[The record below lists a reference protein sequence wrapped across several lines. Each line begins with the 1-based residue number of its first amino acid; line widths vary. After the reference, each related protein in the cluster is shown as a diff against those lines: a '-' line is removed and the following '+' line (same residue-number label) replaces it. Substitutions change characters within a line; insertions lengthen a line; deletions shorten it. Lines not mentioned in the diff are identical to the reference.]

1 MSRRRIFASVTLALA
16 SLVSAPALAQDAS
29 VTVEQFHPAETA
41 EDGFALSRPDDRGH
55 LRVGA
60 QLTLDYAL
68 NPLVYEDDRGHAESE
83 RFAIIEHQLA
93 AHVGA
98 SLGLFDRVVLYV
110 GLPVNLVMSGVDAGQ
125 VPAGFAAADGT
136 GLGDLSLGGRVRLL
150 GERND
155 LFALALQLTFG
166 LPTALWSNAT
176 QRYSGEQGLVV
187 HPELVGELR
196 FGGGWRVTLDLEARL
211 RAADQARLVDSG
223 LSVSHELTYGLGL
236 TAPLWS
242 DAEGRSVTAHLEGFG
257 AGTFEAFGSRELSP
271 FEALLG
277 VRGQP
282 TCGLVLGLAGGTGL
296 SRGYGTPD
304 FRGVLSIGFSDS
316 QCPVAPEVT
325 PVAQPGDTDGDGI
338 LDPEDRCPTE
348 PEDRDQFEDE
358 DGCPDPDN
366 DQDGILDVSDTCPN
380 NPEDFDQFEDTD
392 GCPEPDNDR
401 DGILDQADPCP
412 LDPEDFDRFEDQ
424 DGCPEPDNDRDTVL
438 DPDDECPLAPGRPED
453 HGCPRSVRLDTET
466 GQIFI
471 LQRVEFA
478 TNRDVILDRSFP
490 ILEEV
495 RAVIE
500 VNPQLRRLRVE
511 GHTDDRG
518 RDSANLDLSRR
529 RAASVTRWLVE
540 HGVDQARLEAWGCG
554 EVHPMEDNGTAD
566 GRQANR
572 RVEFHI
578 IDPAPASG
586 PRQLDG
592 CLESDMSAPSPA
604 ARRRGRATR

>member
-1 MSRRRIFASVTLALA
+1 MSRRTSSFFAFVLALA
-16 SLVSAPALAQDAS
+16 TLITTPALAQDAS
-29 VTVEQFHPAETA
+29 VTVDQFRPGETA

-68 NPLVYEDDRGHAESE
+68 NPLVYEDDRGVATSES
-83 RFAIIEHQLA
+83 FSIIEHQLA
-93 AHVGA
+93 AHVSA
-98 SLGLFDRVVLYV
+98 HLGLFDRLVLFLS
-110 GLPVNLVMSGVDAGQ
+110 LPVNLVMSGVDAGQ

-136 GLGDLSLGGRVRLL
+136 GLGDLALGGRVRLF
-150 GERND
+150 GEQGEI
-155 LFALALQLTFG
+155 FALALQLTFG

-187 HPELVGELR
+187 HPELIGELR
-196 FGGGWRVTLDLEARL
+196 FDGGWRVTLDLGARM
-211 RAADQARLVDSG
+211 RATDQARLVSAG
-223 LSVSHELTYGLGL
+223 LSVSHEITYGLGL
-236 TAPLWS
+236 TIPIWS
-242 DAEGRSVTAHLEGFG
+242 DAEGRSITGHIEGFG

-271 FEALLG
+271 FEGLLG
-277 VRGQP
+277 LRGQP
-282 TCGLVLGLAGGTGL
+282 ICGLVVGIAGGGGM
-296 SRGYGTPD
+296 SRGYGSPD
-304 FRGVLSIGFSDS
+304 FRALFNVGWSDS
-316 QCPVAPEVT
+316 QCTTPPAPT
-325 PVAQPGDTDGDGI
+325 PIEQPGDRDGDGI

-366 DQDGILDVSDTCPN
+366 DQDGILDVDDQCPLH
-380 NPEDFDQFEDTD
+380 PEDRDGFEDTD

-401 DGILDQADPCP
+401 DGLLDPVDQCP
-412 LDPEDFDRFEDQ
+412 LDPEDFDRFQDE
-424 DGCPEPDNDRDTVL
+424 DGCPDPDNDQDTVL

-453 HGCPRSVRLDTET
+453 HGCPRAVRLDTET

-490 ILEEV
+490 VLEEV
-495 RAVIE
+495 RAVIAA
-500 VNPQLRRLRVE
+500 NPQLLRLRIE

-518 RDSANLDLSRR
+518 RDVANLDLSRR
-529 RAASVTRWLVE
+529 RAASVVRWLIE
-540 HGVDQARLEAWGCG
+540 HGLEATRMEPWGCG
-554 EVHPMEDNGTAD
+554 EVHPMEDNASAD

-578 IDPAPASG
+578 VSPAPPAG

-592 CLESDMSAPSPA
+592 CMESDMTPPAP
-604 ARRRGRATR
+604 ARRPRR